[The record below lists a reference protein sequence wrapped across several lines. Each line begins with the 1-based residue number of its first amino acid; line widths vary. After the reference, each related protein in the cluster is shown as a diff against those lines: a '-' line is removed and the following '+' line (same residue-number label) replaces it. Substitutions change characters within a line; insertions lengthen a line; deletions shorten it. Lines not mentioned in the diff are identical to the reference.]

1 MEFALR
7 LLTAHELEDPYTPDE
22 VVVVGV
28 DETFDELSNVVGG
41 TEVNNE
47 DVRMRELE
55 PADDVDDTML
65 EAPRELLREI
75 DSVVELG
82 TADESVDLLCSDE
95 NELDRVAERVLER
108 TVDERTELD
117 LDDDTVLERVL
128 DRTLDVTG
136 ELSIKRP
143 GAPACIV
150 GIGLPGTHTSCCVI
164 IVTLK
169 GVMMNEDVM

>member
-1 MEFALR
+1 MGE
-7 LLTAHELEDPYTPDE
+7 LTAHELEE
-22 VVVVGV
+22 VAVVGV
-28 DETFDELSNVVGG
+28 DETFEELINVLAG
-41 TEVNNE
+41 TEVNTE
-47 DVRMRELE
+47 DVRICELE
-55 PADDVDDTML
+55 A
-65 EAPRELLREI
+65 
-75 DSVVELG
+75 
-82 TADESVDLLCSDE
+82 ADESVDLLCTDE

-117 LDDDTVLERVL
+117 FVDDNVLERVL

-136 ELSIKRP
+136 ELSMNRP

-169 GVMMNEDVM
+169 GVMMNEDEM